1 MTKRPDMIPL
11 FVLTGFLGAGKTTL
25 LNRLLHDPAMA
36 GTAVIINEFGSV
48 GLDHL
53 FIEVKDQNTVL
64 LSSGC
69 LCCTVRGELVST
81 LEDLLRDVD
90 NGRIPAF
97 SRVVI
102 ETTGLADPAPVL
114 QSVLGHPYLN
124 LRYRLQGVMTL
135 VDAVNGEATL
145 DAHVEAVKQ
154 AAVADVLVLTKT
166 DLLSDQPAVLDRLK
180 ARLQR
185 LNPYARLLDAA
196 KGEATPHHLLDLTG
210 FVTADKLADVAAW
223 LHAEHAADHH
233 HHHDHDHHHGHDH
246 GHDHGHHHHDP
257 DRHDAHIRAFS
268 LLADVPIAASALD
281 LFIDLLRSA
290 HGPKLL
296 RVKGL
301 VKLADHRDQPILLH
315 GVQHVFHPPVRLPH
329 WPDSDHRTRLVFITR
344 DLDEEF
350 VQGLWKA
357 LTGQPQIDRPD
368 AAALADNPLSLRR

>member
-1 MTKRPDMIPL
+1 MTKAPEPIAL

-81 LEDLLRDVD
+81 LEDLLRDRD
-90 NGRIPAF
+90 NNRIPPF

-114 QSVLGHPYLN
+114 QSVLGHPYLS

-135 VDAVNGEATL
+135 VDAVNGMSTL
-145 DAHVEAVKQ
+145 DQHSEAVKQ
-154 AAVADVLVLTKT
+154 AAIADVLVVTKT
-166 DLLSDQPAVLDRLK
+166 DLLAAEPDAVARLRQRLK
-180 ARLQR
+180 T
-185 LNPYARLLDAA
+185 LNPYATILDAA
-196 KGEATPHHLLDLTG
+196 AGEATPDRLLGLSG
-210 FVTADKLADVAAW
+210 FVTTDKLAEVADW
-223 LHAEHAADHH
+223 IRDMRSDTHH
-233 HHHDHDHHHGHDH
+233 HHHHHHE
-246 GHDHGHHHHDP
+246 HGHHHHHHHYHYHDP
-257 DRHDAHIRAFS
+257 DRHDARIRAFALTS
-268 LLADVPIAASALD
+268 ETPIAPSALD

-290 HGPKLL
+290 HGPNLL
-296 RVKGL
+296 RLKGL
-301 VKLADHRDQPILLH
+301 VKVADQPDKPVLLH
-315 GVQHVFHPPVRLPH
+315 GVQHVFHPPVRLAA
-329 WPDSDHRTRLVFITR
+329 WPDADHQTRLVFITR
-344 DLDEEF
+344 DLDEDF

-357 LTGQPQIDRPD
+357 LVGQPQIDRPD

>member
-25 LNRLLHDPAMA
+25 LNQLLHDPAMA
-36 GTAVIINEFGSV
+36 GTAVIINEFGTV

-135 VDAVNGEATL
+135 VDGVNGEATL
-145 DAHVEAVKQ
+145 DANLEAVKQ
-154 AAVADVLVLTKT
+154 AAVADVLVLTKS
-166 DLLSDQPAVLDRLK
+166 DLLADQPEVLDGLK
-180 ARLQR
+180 ARLYR
-185 LNPYARLLDAA
+185 LNPYARILDAA
-196 KGEATPHHLLDLTG
+196 KGEATPHQLLDLTG
-210 FVTADKLADVAAW
+210 FVTAPKLSEVTAW
-223 LHAEHAADHH
+223 LQSEHAADHH
-233 HHHDHDHHHGHDH
+233 HHDHHHGHH
-246 GHDHGHHHHDP
+246 HHHHHHHDP

-268 LLADVPIAASALD
+268 LLTDVPIAASALE

-290 HGPKLL
+290 HGPNLL

-301 VKLADHRDQPILLH
+301 VKLADHDDQPILLH
-315 GVQHVFHPPVRLPH
+315 GVQHVFHPPVRLAQ
-329 WPDSDHRTRLVFITR
+329 WPDADHRTRVVFITR
-344 DLDEEF
+344 NLDEEF

>member
-1 MTKRPDMIPL
+1 MTRRPDMIPL

-25 LNRLLHDPAMA
+25 LNRLLQDPAMA
-36 GTAVIINEFGSV
+36 GTAVIINEFGAV

-124 LRYRLQGVMTL
+124 MRYRLQGVMTL

-145 DAHVEAVKQ
+145 DAHIEAVKQ

-166 DLLSDQPAVLDRLK
+166 DLLADQPAVLDSLK

-185 LNPYARLLDAA
+185 LNPYARRLDAA
-196 KGEATPHHLLDLTG
+196 KAEATPHQLLDLTG
-210 FVTADKLADVAAW
+210 FVTAEKLADVTTW
-223 LHAEHAADHH
+223 LQAEHAADHH
-233 HHHDHDHHHGHDH
+233 HHDHHHDDHH
-246 GHDHGHHHHDP
+246 GHHHHGHHHHDP

-268 LLADVPIAASALD
+268 LLTDVPIAASALE

-290 HGPKLL
+290 HGPNLL

-301 VKLADHRDQPILLH
+301 VKLADHRDQPVLLH
-315 GVQHVFHPPVRLPH
+315 GVQHVFHPPVRLAQ
-329 WPDSDHRTRLVFITR
+329 WPDADHRTRLVFITR
-344 DLDEEF
+344 DLDEDF

>member
-25 LNRLLHDPAMA
+25 LNQLLHDPAMA
-36 GTAVIINEFGSV
+36 GTAVIINEFGTV

-135 VDAVNGEATL
+135 VDGVNGEATL
-145 DAHVEAVKQ
+145 DANLEAVKQ
-154 AAVADVLVLTKT
+154 AAVADVLVLTKS
-166 DLLSDQPAVLDRLK
+166 DLLADQPEVLDGLK
-180 ARLQR
+180 ARLYR
-185 LNPYARLLDAA
+185 LNPYARILDAA
-196 KGEATPHHLLDLTG
+196 KGEATPHQLLDLTG
-210 FVTADKLADVAAW
+210 FVTAPKLSEVTAW
-223 LHAEHAADHH
+223 LQSEHAADHH
-233 HHHDHDHHHGHDH
+233 HHDHHHGHH
-246 GHDHGHHHHDP
+246 HHHHHHHDP

-268 LLADVPIAASALD
+268 LLTDVPIAASALE

-290 HGPKLL
+290 HGPNLL

-301 VKLADHRDQPILLH
+301 VKLADHDDQPILLH
-315 GVQHVFHPPVRLPH
+315 GVQHVFHPPVRLAQ
-329 WPDSDHRTRLVFITR
+329 WPDADHRTRLVFITR
-344 DLDEEF
+344 NLDEEF

>member
-1 MTKRPDMIPL
+1 MTKLPDMIPL

-25 LNRLLHDPAMA
+25 LNQLLHDPAMA
-36 GTAVIINEFGSV
+36 GTAVIINEFGTV

-135 VDAVNGEATL
+135 VDGVNGEATL
-145 DAHVEAVKQ
+145 DANLEAVKQ
-154 AAVADVLVLTKT
+154 AAVADVLVLTKS
-166 DLLSDQPAVLDRLK
+166 DLLADQPEVLDGLK
-180 ARLQR
+180 ARLYR
-185 LNPYARLLDAA
+185 LNPYARILDAA
-196 KGEATPHHLLDLTG
+196 KGEATPHQLLDLTG
-210 FVTADKLADVAAW
+210 FVTAPKLSEVTAW
-223 LHAEHAADHH
+223 LQSEHAADHH
-233 HHHDHDHHHGHDH
+233 HHDHHHGHH
-246 GHDHGHHHHDP
+246 HHHHHHHDP

-268 LLADVPIAASALD
+268 LLTDVPIAASALE

-290 HGPKLL
+290 HGPNLL

-301 VKLADHRDQPILLH
+301 VKLADHDDQPILLH
-315 GVQHVFHPPVRLPH
+315 GVQHVFHPPVRLAQ
-329 WPDSDHRTRLVFITR
+329 WPDADHRTRVVFITR
-344 DLDEEF
+344 NLDEEF

>member
-1 MTKRPDMIPL
+1 MTKLPDMIPL

-25 LNRLLHDPAMA
+25 LNQLLHDPAMA
-36 GTAVIINEFGSV
+36 GTAVIINEFGTV

-135 VDAVNGEATL
+135 VDGVNGEATL
-145 DAHVEAVKQ
+145 DANLEAVKQ
-154 AAVADVLVLTKT
+154 AAVADVLVLTKS
-166 DLLSDQPAVLDRLK
+166 DLLADQPEVLDGLK
-180 ARLQR
+180 ARLYR
-185 LNPYARLLDAA
+185 LNPYARILDAA
-196 KGEATPHHLLDLTG
+196 KGEATPHQLLDLTG
-210 FVTADKLADVAAW
+210 FVTAPKLSEVTAG
-223 LHAEHAADHH
+223 LQSEHAADHH
-233 HHHDHDHHHGHDH
+233 HHVHHHGHH
-246 GHDHGHHHHDP
+246 HHHHHHHHHDP

-268 LLADVPIAASALD
+268 LLTDVPIAASALE

-290 HGPKLL
+290 HGPNLL

-301 VKLADHRDQPILLH
+301 VKLADHDDQPILLH
-315 GVQHVFHPPVRLPH
+315 GVQHVFHPPVRLAQ
-329 WPDSDHRTRLVFITR
+329 WPDADHRTRVVFITR
-344 DLDEEF
+344 NLDEEF